1 MSISPDT
8 LSIAFVSSERKET
21 LDSTK
26 LLKSDYS
33 TDFYDDFFM
42 QPEEDDAM
50 DSAYHDII

>member
-21 LDSTK
+21 LDSTE

-42 QPEEDDAM
+42 RQEEDDAM